1 MTTSEELNPRQRGTL
16 VEALGSAV
24 FHGGSA
30 LGDVPALLKRVL
42 ETGAWREFE
51 TPTHEVVRYDRFA
64 AFVTTSPTRGL
75 GASVDLIR
83 RIVGDDLAALSLL
96 DTALQNPVGTNQH
109 VDNVNTLDERPS
121 GNASESALRR
131 LRKDRPDLHSRVLAG
146 ELSPHA
152 AMVEAGF
159 RRPTMTVP
167 LDDMQ
172 SLASTLVRRLTPT
185 QRAELATALK
195 AIANFWTDM
204 DLRDGE
210 TE

>member
-51 TPTHEVVRYDRFA
+51 TPTHETVKYDRFA
-64 AFVTTSPTRGL
+64 AFVLTPPTRGL

-83 RIVGDDLAALSLL
+83 RIVGDDLEALSLL
-96 DTALQNPVGTNQH
+96 DEALQNPLGTNQH
-109 VDNVNTLDERPS
+109 VDIINTLDERPTGTS
-121 GNASESALRR
+121 ADSALRR
-131 LRKDRPDLHSRVLAG
+131 LRKDRPDLHTRVLAG
-146 ELSPHA
+146 EMSPHA
-152 AMVEAGF
+152 AMIEAGF

-167 LDDMQ
+167 LDDMP

-185 QRAELATALK
+185 QRAELAAALK
-195 AIANFWTDM
+195 AIADFWTGL
-204 DLRDGE
+204 DLRDDK